1 LAGCGLVQS
10 VSDAT
15 ANGARA
21 VFYKQVKT
29 LHLDFSARAALN
41 THTVDMSA
49 LSTTTLVR
57 VYQLR
62 DSKSF
67 AQATYERLLNQ
78 GADAL
83 GPDLLDERAVVIKP
97 GEGAQLSVPMQ
108 PDARYVAVVALF
120 RQPDLQENAWR
131 LILSRDELDPELAR
145 VVELAD
151 NRLLLR
157 TPVEE

>member
-15 ANGARA
+15 VSGARA

-41 THTVDMSA
+41 THTADMNA
-49 LSTTTLVR
+49 LATTTLVR

-67 AQATYERLLNQ
+67 VHSTYERLLNQ

-108 PDARYVAVVALF
+108 LEAQYVAVVALF

-131 LILSRDELDPELAR
+131 LILSRDELDPERAR

-157 TPVEE
+157 APVEE